1 MSATPRT
8 DAARQDQHDPY
19 MAVASECAKLEREL
33 NDMKRIAA
41 GRLGYIQ
48 RLFIENDAM
57 RSDLLLWN
65 EKEVK

>member
-1 MSATPRT
+1 
-8 DAARQDQHDPY
+8 